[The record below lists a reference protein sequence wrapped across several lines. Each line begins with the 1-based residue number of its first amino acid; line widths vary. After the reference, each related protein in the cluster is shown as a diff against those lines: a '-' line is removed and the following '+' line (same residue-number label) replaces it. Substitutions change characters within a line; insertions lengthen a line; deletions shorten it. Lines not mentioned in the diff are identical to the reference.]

1 MAKVWLVV
9 LALCTSAAA
18 DTGGRIGGGSWKSTG
33 TTNSS
38 STTSLGHS
46 SSSSSWSTPTT
57 TTHSDFKWSTT
68 PTYTPATV
76 PSHGY
81 IPPAGYES
89 DGSAGAGGTYVPFD
103 DPTPYTHSTDFLDY
117 AVPFFI
123 GLVALIIVGGL
134 VKDFVLEHRPA
145 TTNYSMTAQRDL
157 DAMLAQVVLVDVSV
171 LRVALDGRARKFV
184 QTELARIAKVADPS
198 TDTGRVTLLREV
210 TLMLRRL
217 RDAWIYGGAVNE
229 AEADMD
235 TEKPIFDHHVDDARS
250 RFMQETVSNV
260 GGVQSAAEASHYVP
274 RSDQGAGVI
283 LVSIIIAAKQ
293 ELYTINQIGNGSD
306 LSAALEAAGGLH
318 ESSLVAVEI
327 VWQPAE
333 DADRLSSIEL
343 EAKYPRPQLIPINGA
358 LVGKTFCTYCGGP
371 YAAELVSCPH
381 CGAPAAGR
389 AA

>member
-1 MAKVWLVV
+1 MAKMWLVV
-9 LALCTSAAA
+9 LALCGSAAA
-18 DTGGRIGGGSWKSTG
+18 DTGGRIGGGSWKST
-33 TTNSS
+33 TPSNSS
-38 STTSLGHS
+38 PTSIGHS
-46 SSSSSWSTPTT
+46 SPSSNWSTPTT
-57 TTHSDFKWSTT
+57 TTHDDFKWNTT
-68 PTYTPATV
+68 PTYTPASA

-81 IPPAGYES
+81 IPPAGDHS
-89 DGSAGAGGTYVPFD
+89 NGSAGSSFPVDY
-103 DPTPYTHSTDFLDY
+103 DPTPYEHHKNFLDY
-117 AVPFFI
+117 FVPFFI
-123 GLVALIIVGGL
+123 GVVALVIVGAF
-134 VKDFVLEHRPA
+134 VKDFIAEHRPA
-145 TTNYSMTAQRDL
+145 TTSLSMSAQRDL
-157 DAMLAQVVLVDVSV
+157 DAMMSQLVLVDVSV

-184 QTELARIAKVADPS
+184 QTELARIAKVADPA
-198 TDTGRVTLLREV
+198 TDTGRVKLLREV

-229 AEADMD
+229 AEAAMD

-250 RFMQETVSNV
+250 RFMQETISNV
-260 GGVQSAAEASHYVP
+260 DGVQSAADPSHYVP

-293 ELYTINQIGNGSD
+293 ELYTISQIGNGSD
-306 LSAALEAAGGLH
+306 LSAALEAAATLN

>member
-9 LALCTSAAA
+9 LALCASAAA

-33 TTNSS
+33 SPTRS
-38 STTSLGHS
+38 STTSIGHR

-57 TTHSDFKWSTT
+57 TTHDDFKWNTT
-68 PTYTPATV
+68 PTYTPPSA
-76 PSHGY
+76 PSHAY
-81 IPPAGYES
+81 LPPSEPS
-89 DGSAGAGGTYVPFD
+89 SGSTGSGGTYVPYD
-103 DPTPYTHSTDFLDY
+103 DPTDYSPSSSFVDDAFPYLFGL
-117 AVPFFI
+117 I
-123 GLVALIIVGGL
+123 GLFIAGGFIKEL
-134 VKDFVLEHRPA
+134 VWDRRPA
-145 TTNYSMTAQRDL
+145 TTNLSMTSQRDL
-157 DAMLAQVVLVDVSV
+157 DAMMAELTLVDVSV

-184 QTELARIAKVADPS
+184 QTELARIAKVADPA
-198 TDTGRVTLLREV
+198 TDTGRVKLLREV

-217 RDAWIYGGAVNE
+217 RDAWIYAGAVNE

-250 RFMQETVSNV
+250 RFMQETVNNV
-260 GGVQSAAEASHYVP
+260 DGVQSVADASHYVP

-293 ELYTINQIGNGSD
+293 ELYTVEQIGNGSD
-306 LSAALEAAGGLH
+306 LSAALEAAGTLD
-318 ESSLVAVEI
+318 ENALVAVEI
-327 VWQPAE
+327 IWQPAE